1 MTKDEIKKALECCS
15 NKNAGSCNDCPYNDA
30 EFSCAHDEM
39 CKDTLNLITEQE
51 NEIGTL
57 KTQVKQAKIDVLNKA
72 KERAVGLTAI
82 ETYHI
87 CNLIDELIKE
97 VQDE

>member
-15 NKNAGSCNDCPYNDA
+15 NKSADSCKDCPYNDA

-51 NEIGTL
+51 KEIEIL
-57 KTQVKQAKIDVLNKA
+57 RQ
-72 KERAVGLTAI
+72 
-82 ETYHI
+82 
-87 CNLIDELIKE
+87 ELQYFLDDILRRK
-97 VQDE
+97 DND

>member
-15 NKNAGSCNDCPYNDA
+15 NKSASSCKDCPYNDA

-51 NEIGTL
+51 NEISIL
-57 KTQVKQAKIDVLNKA
+57 RQELQDFLSDILRRNK
-72 KERAVGLTAI
+72 
-82 ETYHI
+82 
-87 CNLIDELIKE
+87 ND
-97 VQDE
+97 